1 MIRKLLIT
9 SLLLASVINGGCAF
23 SRSVGEATSQV
34 PKAMALLA
42 PVYQA
47 PVQQGNVVT
56 QNQVNQLQPGM
67 SKRQVNFLL
76 GTTLLVDPFHQN
88 RWDYFYSYE
97 KAGDLEQKEN
107 LTVLFDDNRLV
118 SIQGDFHPEPYDAMQ
133 EQEDIVVEVPDQEED
148 TGYITR
154 MLRAISLDEDS

>member
-23 SRSVGEATSQV
+23 TRTVGEATSQV

-47 PVQQGNVVT
+47 PVQQGNVIT
-56 QNQVNQLQPGM
+56 QEQVDQLQPGM

-76 GTTLLVDPFHQN
+76 GTPLLVDPFHQD
-88 RWDYFYSYE
+88 RWDYFYSFEEGGELE
-97 KAGDLEQKEN
+97 KKEN
-107 LTVLFDDNRLV
+107 ITVLFDDNHLV
-118 SIQGDFHPEPYDAMQ
+118 SIQGDYHPQPYDAMQ
-133 EQEDIVVEVPDQEED
+133 EQEDIVVEVPDQPED

-154 MLRAISLDEDS
+154 MLRAVSLDEDS